1 MTVTKGVFYGT
12 VILLIAL
19 LVISASVALVY
30 YGQYQSESSENQ
42 RHVVE
47 LDTALSNYRSL
58 SGSFNSS
65 LEDYN
70 RTLALLAQAVGSLN
84 TSTPAYQNASLALSS
99 LWSSYQRLAAA
110 EGRRALVYD
119 VSLLIDFGNGSLKWY
134 NDSAAQPGW
143 NGYVTTLVL
152 LKGDVQAVWYP
163 QYGEHFVT
171 GVDGVSQTSSTYWGI
186 WQYGGGKWT
195 YLQTGADLLDVQ
207 NGTTIAWAL
216 CGLDA
221 SYYPTCTP

>member
-1 MTVTKGVFYGT
+1 VTVARGVFYGT
-12 VILLIAL
+12 VILLVAL

-30 YGQYQSESSENQ
+30 YGQYQSEVSQNRE
-42 RHVVE
+42 RVVE
-47 LDTALSNYRSL
+47 LDTALSSYRSL

-65 LEDYN
+65 LEDYS
-70 RTLALLAQAVGSLN
+70 RTLSLLAQAVGSLN

-99 LWSSYQRLAAA
+99 LWNSYRQLAAA
-110 EGRRALVYD
+110 DGSRALVYG
-119 VSLLIDFGNGSLKWY
+119 VSLLVDFGNGTLTWY

-163 QYGEHFVT
+163 QYDEHFVT